1 MTVLQKIDIAF
12 HNWYRQF
19 RRDNEW
25 YCRMRQAIRVW
36 FWGHFTK
43 DGNRW
48 LRSVGDEYDR

>member
-1 MTVLQKIDIAF
+1 MTTLQKIDIVF
-12 HNWYRQF
+12 HRWYRQF

-43 DGNRW
+43 DGI
-48 LRSVGDEYDR
+48 GG